1 MVDTIGV
8 EILRHL
14 TEATYPPLAA
24 VFQHLIPVVGGE
36 APVLSVSRERIGR
49 SSRLTIQVEI
59 LRFNPGFHTIT
70 TDANGNVT
78 LQDDTMFTG
87 IVVGSTHLLVEIVL
101 HITPEVGH
109 LLVRLSQRLGPFR
122 EGCRTIEITVVA
134 ELSIRFQ
141 PLLVV
146 LVELFVS
153 RGSFCGR
160 SLLPVKFLQ
169 IVHLGIEHAFIV
181 NLGQGIQLLAQLF
194 KMCFSFF
201 IFDFR

>member
-1 MVDTIGV
+1 MVDTIGI
-8 EILRHL
+8 EILCHL
-14 TEATYPPLAA
+14 TEATYPPLTA
-24 VFQHLIPVVGGE
+24 VLQHLIPVVGGE

-101 HITPEVGH
+101 HITPEIGH
-109 LLVRLSQRLGPFR
+109 LLVGLSQRLRPFR
-122 EGCRTIEITVVA
+122 ESCRTIEVAVVA
-134 ELSIRFQ
+134 ELSIGFQ

-146 LVELFVS
+146 LVELLVS
-153 RGSFCGR
+153 CRSFCGR

-169 IVHLGIEHAFIV
+169 IVHLGGEHTFIV
-181 NLGQGIQLLAQLF
+181 NLGQGIQLLAQQF